1 MATNVLSGTRAD
13 ERHDFAAFFEA
24 EFVPTARHLRP
35 IAGDAAE
42 DVAQEAFLVAL
53 QRWTEVGT
61 LEAPGAWVRLVGRR
75 IAWRR
80 RHREIRRSALGGVTE
95 LMPAATSVLDPDL
108 IHALGTLAARDRLA
122 VVLYH
127 LVGHSVAEVAS
138 TLNVTEGATRI
149 LLMRARERIGA
160 VLTGHA
166 GRWVSTKR
174 WRTDDMVSLL
184 RTIATPSQLEAVIA
198 EMEPRGTRWI
208 LELDRGRYVLHTDDD
223 ERLDWGT
230 FRSRGRR
237 LELTPWDKSG
247 VVLLAT
253 NAHADRRRFR
263 VLSDSSGPTRGIPD
277 EVFMRLLLG
286 ADEFR
291 FVRQDVPLP
300 PM

>member
-1 MATNVLSGTRAD
+1 MLSKAPTD
-13 ERHDFAAFFEA
+13 ERRDFAAFFEA
-24 EFVPTARHLRP
+24 EFAPTARSLRP
-35 IAGDAAE
+35 IVGDAAE
-42 DVAQEAFLVAL
+42 DVAQEAFLVAF
-53 QRWTEVGT
+53 QQWNEIRT
-61 LEAPGAWVRLVGRR
+61 LEAPGAWLRFVGRR

-80 RHREIRRSALGGVTE
+80 RRREIRRSSLEV
-95 LMPAATSVLDPDL
+95 AAEKPSVGTSVPSPDPDL

-122 VVLYH
+122 VVLHH
-127 LVGHSVAEVAS
+127 LAGHTVAEVAS
-138 TLNVTEGATRI
+138 TLGTTEGATRV

-166 GRWVSTKR
+166 GRWVSMRR
-174 WRTDDMVSLL
+174 WLTDDMVPLL
-184 RTIATPSQLEAVIA
+184 RAIATPLQLEAVIA
-198 EMEPRGTRWI
+198 EMEPRGTRWV
-208 LELDRGRYVLHTDDD
+208 LELERGQYLLHTDDD

-253 NAHADRRRFR
+253 NAQGDRRRFA
-263 VLSDSSGPTRGIPD
+263 VLSDTSGPTRGVPD

-291 FVRQDVPLP
+291 FVRHDVPLP